1 MRKIYNISDGDKF
14 HRKKLSGEG
23 GGGWKEKEKEGEG
36 KREKKTKWI
45 FGGRMFQQREW
56 TTSNVLDEHMA
67 SEFMGQK
74 GQCDWSRKSPGRA
87 MQDQCRDTRG
97 SLTQE
102 LRELSCCAM
111 WSHWS
116 AFSRGVPWCVRDS
129 SSLTQNARLG
139 ID

>member
-1 MRKIYNISDGDKF
+1 MERERK
-14 HRKKLSGEG
+14 G
-23 GGGWKEKEKEGEG
+23 GRGKE
-36 KREKKTKWI
+36 RQKTKWI
-45 FGGRMFQQREW
+45 FGGRMLQQREW

-87 MQDQCRDTRG
+87 TKDQCRDTRG

-129 SSLTQNARLG
+129 SSLTQHARLG